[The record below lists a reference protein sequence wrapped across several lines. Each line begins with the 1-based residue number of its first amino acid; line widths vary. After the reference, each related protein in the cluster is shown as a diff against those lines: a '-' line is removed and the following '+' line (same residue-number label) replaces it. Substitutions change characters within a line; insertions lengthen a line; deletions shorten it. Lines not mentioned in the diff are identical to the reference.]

1 MTLQRG
7 RRTSDEEQAR
17 MSAGRGPAGAEP
29 SHHLR
34 QDAARNLERVLA
46 AARQVF
52 DECGTAFSVEEVAV
66 RAGVGVG
73 TIYRRFPTK
82 GDLIDGVALP
92 LHEQTLEIAR
102 RSLEMPP
109 GDGLER
115 FVREAT
121 AFHAAH
127 GLPARLL
134 WGAAGAASVR
144 QEIRAAMEVL
154 IQGAKDVG
162 ALREDVGYQD
172 LVVLFWTIT
181 DLVEATRRT
190 APRIWERH
198 LDLVLDG
205 FRPGPS
211 RPLPA
216 AVSAARWDR
225 VVAERHERVR

>member
-1 MTLQRG
+1 V
-7 RRTSDEEQAR
+7 
-17 MSAGRGPAGAEP
+17 P
-29 SHHLR
+29 SHQLR

-46 AARQVF
+46 AARQIF
-52 DECGTAFSVEEVAV
+52 DERGTAFSVEEVAV
-66 RAGVGVG
+66 RAAVGVG

-82 GDLIDGVALP
+82 GGLIDAVALP
-92 LHEQTLEIAR
+92 LHQQTLEIAR
-102 RSLEMPP
+102 KSLEMPASH
-109 GDGLER
+109 GLEQ

-144 QEIRAAMEVL
+144 QEIRAAMELL
-154 IQGAKDVG
+154 IQAAREVG

-172 LVVLFWTIT
+172 LVVLFWTTT

-205 FRPGPS
+205 LRPGPS

-216 AVSAARWDR
+216 PVSATKWER
-225 VVAERHERVR
+225 VVARRHECVR

>member
-7 RRTSDEEQAR
+7 RRTSEKEQVR
-17 MSAGRGPAGAEP
+17 PTAGQGPAGPEL
-29 SHHLR
+29 SHQLR
-34 QDAARNLERVLA
+34 QDAARNLARVLA

-82 GDLIDGVALP
+82 GDLLDAVALP
-92 LHEQTLEIAR
+92 LHQQTLELAR
-102 RSLEMPP
+102 KSLEMPA

-144 QEIRAAMEVL
+144 QDIRAAMEVL
-154 IQGAKDVG
+154 IQGAKEVG

-172 LVVLFWTIT
+172 VVVL
-181 DLVEATRRT
+181 
-190 APRIWERH
+190 
-198 LDLVLDG
+198 
-205 FRPGPS
+205 
-211 RPLPA
+211 
-216 AVSAARWDR
+216 
-225 VVAERHERVR
+225 